1 METPIEKETGMPAG
15 IWRWFGMLTLGLG
28 ALSLDAQEL
37 PPALPSSTFGGSVDV
52 RVVNV
57 EAVVTD
63 AKGERV
69 RGLSAN
75 DFVLEVD
82 GQAVPIEYFSEM
94 DGGRATSPPPAP
106 APATAEAAPP
116 PAPSQA
122 LAGRSLLVFI
132 DDLFSIAKQR
142 DRMLEALERDLK
154 LLRPEDRMA
163 IVAFFGGRV
172 DVLSGWTGDRAV
184 LAAALQAARKRP
196 AGGHRVV
203 ADRREV
209 VEDFLLV
216 RDALNANQPKDDPSP
231 DVNSLS
237 GARGL
242 EAATA
247 GLGGLDDVKANAAL
261 DHGMP
266 AFYSRLGKVSRAA
279 IAAMNALTPP
289 TGRRTL
295 LVFSGGWSAAGFPI
309 PLALAASRLGY
320 TVYPV
325 DVQGID
331 TTLVSNDAGL
341 PSDPGLGQLVT
352 GGYVSSI
359 WQRESQ
365 YGMELLARITGGK
378 AILNTAG
385 LTALGRVME
394 DTSSYYWLGFAP
406 KWKGEDRYHAVR
418 VKARRKELKVRSQSG
433 VFDLS
438 HATQATMAAQGLLL
452 VGGDARTKRLVIEIE
467 PKSRQARTFEAAATV
482 AIPLADLTPVEQ
494 GGKWQV
500 EATLSTASV
509 DKTGSFS
516 DLTEIP
522 LHLTLPEK
530 PAPDAVA
537 RYHVKMKLRRI
548 QQRLVVTVRDPLGG
562 AAVWGETEI
571 AP

>member
-1 METPIEKETGMPAG
+1 MSARILGWLG
-15 IWRWFGMLTLGLG
+15 TLALG
-28 ALSLDAQEL
+28 ALALCAQEL

-52 RVVNV
+52 RVINV

-69 RGLSAN
+69 RGLSAG

-82 GQAVPIEYFSEM
+82 GQAVPIEYFAEM
-94 DGGRATSPPPAP
+94 AGGRAASPPPAP
-106 APATAEAAPP
+106 ATADAAPP

-154 LLRPEDRMA
+154 LLQPEDRMA

-172 DVLSGWTGDRAV
+172 DVLSGWTNDRAA
-184 LAAALQAARKRP
+184 LSAALQAARKRP
-196 AGGHRVV
+196 AAGNKVV
-203 ADRREV
+203 AERREKI
-209 VEDFLLV
+209 EDEELV
-216 RDALNANQPKDDPSP
+216 REALAANDPDGGGGDES
-231 DVNSLS
+231 SSS
-237 GARGL
+237 GAPSIADLVSARI
-242 EAATA
+242 
-247 GLGGLDDVKANAAL
+247 DD
-261 DHGMP
+261 GMP
-266 AFYSRLGKVSRAA
+266 ALGSRLDKVAPAA

-295 LVFSGGWSAAGFPI
+295 LLFSGGWPWAGFSV

-331 TTLVSNDAGL
+331 PTMAVNDASL
-341 PSDPGLGQLVT
+341 THSRTD
-352 GGYVSSI
+352 GYISSP
-359 WQRESQ
+359 WQQESQ

-378 AILNTAG
+378 AILNSAG

-394 DTSSYYWLGFAP
+394 DTSSYYWLGFSS
-406 KWKGEDRYHAVR
+406 KWKGDDRYHPVR
-418 VKARRKELKVRSQSG
+418 VKVRRKGLKVRSQSG
-433 VFDLS
+433 FADLS

-452 VGGDARTKRLVIEIE
+452 VGGDARTKRLVVEIA
-467 PKSRQARTFEAAATV
+467 PQSRQAKTFEAVVTV

-494 GGKWQV
+494 EGKWRV
-500 EATLSTASV
+500 EATLTAATM
-509 DKTGSFS
+509 DKTSSFS

-522 LHLTLPEK
+522 IHLTLPEK

-537 RYHVKMKLRRI
+537 RYHVKMKLRRV
-548 QQRLVVTVRDPLGG
+548 QQRLVITVRDPLGG
-562 AAVWGETEI
+562 AAVWGEAEI
-571 AP
+571 KP

>member
-1 METPIEKETGMPAG
+1 MSARISWWLG
-15 IWRWFGMLTLGLG
+15 TLALG
-28 ALSLDAQEL
+28 ALALGAQEL
-37 PPALPSSTFGGSVDV
+37 PPSLPSGTFGGSVDV

-69 RGLSAN
+69 HGLSAR
-75 DFVLEVD
+75 DLVLEVD
-82 GQAVPIEYFSEM
+82 GQEVPIEYFSEM
-94 DGGRATSPPPAP
+94 DGGRAASPAPAEAGPPPA
-106 APATAEAAPP
+106 APQE
-116 PAPSQA
+116 
-122 LAGRSLLVFI
+122 LVGRSLLVFI

-172 DVLSGWTGDRAV
+172 DVLCGWTGDRAV

-196 AGGHRVV
+196 AAGTR
-203 ADRREV
+203 ALAEQREKM
-209 VEDFLLV
+209 EDFLLI
-216 RDALNANQPKDDPSP
+216 RDALLANQPKDDPDP
-231 DVNSLS
+231 DMNSLS

-242 EAATA
+242 DNPMA
-247 GLGGLDDVKANAAL
+247 GLERLEDMKASPAP

-266 AFYSRLGKVSRAA
+266 AFYSRLSKVSRAVV
-279 IAAMNALTPP
+279 AAMNAMTPP

-295 LVFSGGWSAAGFPI
+295 LVFSGGWSAPGFPI

-325 DVQGID
+325 DVQEID
-331 TTLVSNDAGL
+331 TTFVSNDVAL
-341 PSDPGLGQLVT
+341 PSDPRLDQALM
-352 GGYVSSI
+352 GGYISSYG
-359 WQRESQ
+359 QRESQ

-385 LTALGRVME
+385 LTALGRVTE
-394 DTSSYYWLGFAP
+394 DTSSYYWLGFTP
-406 KWKGEDRYHAVR
+406 KWKGEDRYHRVR
-418 VKARRKELKVRSQSG
+418 VKARRKELKVRSQGG
-433 VFDLS
+433 VFDFS

-452 VGGDARTKRLVIEIE
+452 VGGDARTKRLAIEVAPLTRE
-467 PKSRQARTFEAAATV
+467 RKTLEATV
-482 AIPLADLTPVEQ
+482 TVAVPLADLTPVEQ
-494 GGKWQV
+494 DGKWKV
-500 EATLSTASV
+500 EATLSTASM

-516 DLTEIP
+516 DLSEIP
-522 LHLTLPEK
+522 LHLILPQK

-537 RYHVKMKLRRI
+537 RYHVKMMLRRI
-548 QQRLVVTVRDPLGG
+548 QQRLMVTVRDPLGG

-571 AP
+571 KP

>member
-1 METPIEKETGMPAG
+1 MSARILWWPGA
-15 IWRWFGMLTLGLG
+15 LALG
-28 ALSLDAQEL
+28 ALALSAQEL
-37 PPALPSSTFGGSVDV
+37 PPPLPSSTFGGSVDV
-52 RVVNV
+52 RVINV

-82 GQAVPIEYFSEM
+82 GQAVPIEYFAEM
-94 DGGRATSPPPAP
+94 DGGRAASPPP
-106 APATAEAAPP
+106 TAVAAPP
-116 PAPSQA
+116 PAPSPA
-122 LAGRSLLVFI
+122 LVGRSLLVFV
-132 DDLFSIAKQR
+132 DDLFSVGARR
-142 DRMLEALERDLK
+142 DRMLEALEKDLK
-154 LLRPEDRMA
+154 LLQPEDRMA

-172 DVLSGWTGDRAV
+172 DVLSGWTSDRAA

-196 AGGHRVV
+196 AAGNKTV
-203 ADRREV
+203 AERRGKL
-209 VEDFLLV
+209 EDDELV
-216 RDALNANQPKDDPSP
+216 REALAASDPDGGGDES
-231 DVNSLS
+231 SSS
-237 GARGL
+237 GAPGIADLVSARP
-242 EAATA
+242 
-247 GLGGLDDVKANAAL
+247 DN
-261 DHGMP
+261 GMP
-266 AFYSRLGKVSRAA
+266 ALDSRIDKVSHAA

-295 LVFSGGWSAAGFPI
+295 LLFSGGWPWAGFSL

-331 TTLVSNDAGL
+331 TTMAVNDASL
-341 PSDPGLGQLVT
+341 TQSQTD
-352 GGYVSSI
+352 GYISSP
-359 WQRESQ
+359 WQQESQ

-378 AILNTAG
+378 AILNTVG

-394 DTSSYYWLGFAP
+394 DTSSYYWLGFTP
-406 KWKGEDRYHAVR
+406 KWKGDDHDRYHPVR
-418 VKARRKELKVRSQSG
+418 VKVRRKGLKVRSQSG
-433 VFDLS
+433 FADLS

-452 VGGDARTKRLVIEIE
+452 VGGDARTKRLVVETA
-467 PKSRQARTFEAAATV
+467 PQSRQGKTSEMAVTV

-494 GGKWQV
+494 GGQWRV
-500 EATLSTASV
+500 EATLTAATM

-537 RYHVKMKLRRI
+537 RYHVKMKLRRV

>member
-1 METPIEKETGMPAG
+1 MFARILGWLG
-15 IWRWFGMLTLGLG
+15 GLTLGALALG
-28 ALSLDAQEL
+28 AQEL
-37 PPALPSSTFGGSVDV
+37 PPALPSGTFGGSVEV

-75 DFVLEVD
+75 DLVLEVD

-94 DGGRATSPPPAP
+94 DGGRAASPPP

-122 LAGRSLLVFI
+122 LVGRSLLVFI
-132 DDLFSIAKQR
+132 DDLFSIGKQR
-142 DRMLEALERDLK
+142 DRMLDALERDLK
-154 LLRPEDRMA
+154 LLQPEDRMA

-172 DVLSGWTGDRAV
+172 DVLSGWTGDGAA

-196 AGGHRVV
+196 SRGNKAM
-203 ADRREV
+203 AERREKI
-209 VEDFLLV
+209 EDDIFV
-216 RDALNANQPKDDPSP
+216 REALAASDP
-231 DVNSLS
+231 DGGDNNSFA
-237 GARGL
+237 GARGFDGVL
-242 EAATA
+242 SAPV
-247 GLGGLDDVKANAAL
+247 GQ
-261 DHGMP
+261 GMP
-266 AFYSRLGKVSRAA
+266 ALESRVNKVSQAA

-289 TGRRTL
+289 TGRRAL
-295 LVFSGGWSAAGFPI
+295 LIYSGGWPSAGFSV

-331 TTLVSNDAGL
+331 TTMVVNDASL
-341 PSDPGLGQLVT
+341 NYSVAD
-352 GGYVSSI
+352 GYISSP

-385 LTALGRVME
+385 RDALGRVME
-394 DTSSYYWLGFAP
+394 DTGSYYWLGFTP
-406 KWKGEDRYHAVR
+406 KWKGDDRYHTVR
-418 VKARRKELKVRSQSG
+418 VKARRKGLTVRSKRG
-433 VFDLS
+433 VFDFS
-438 HATQATMAAQGLLL
+438 HATQAAMAAQGILL
-452 VGGDARTKRLVIEIE
+452 VGGDAQTKRLVIEVE
-467 PKSRQARTFEAAATV
+467 PQSRQAKTFEAAVTV

-500 EATLSTASV
+500 EATLSTASM

-516 DLTEIP
+516 DLTEVPI
-522 LHLTLPEK
+522 HLTLPEK

-548 QQRLVVTVRDPLGG
+548 QQRLMVTVRDPLGG

>member
-1 METPIEKETGMPAG
+1 MSARI
-15 IWRWFGMLTLGLG
+15 LGWLG
-28 ALSLDAQEL
+28 ALALGALALSAQEL

-69 RGLSAN
+69 RGLSAG

-94 DGGRATSPPPAP
+94 EGSRAASPPPAP
-106 APATAEAAPP
+106 VAADAAPP
-116 PAPSQA
+116 SQA
-122 LAGRSLLVFI
+122 VVGRSLLVFI
-132 DDLFSIAKQR
+132 DDLFSTAKQR

-154 LLRPEDRMA
+154 LLQPEDRMA
-163 IVAFFGGRV
+163 IAAFFGGRV
-172 DVLSGWTGDRAV
+172 DVLCGWTGDRAV

-196 AGGHRVV
+196 AAGNK
-203 ADRREV
+203 ALAERREKI
-209 VEDFLLV
+209 EDDALV
-216 RDALNANQPKDDPSP
+216 REALAASDPDGGGDAS
-231 DVNSLS
+231 SFS
-237 GARGL
+237 GAPGL
-242 EAATA
+242 TDV
-247 GLGGLDDVKANAAL
+247 LSVRMDD
-261 DHGMP
+261 GMP
-266 AFYSRLGKVSRAA
+266 ALTSRLNKLSRAA

-289 TGRRTL
+289 AGRRTL
-295 LVFSGGWSAAGFPI
+295 LVFSGGWPSAGFPI

-325 DVQGID
+325 DLQGVD
-331 TTLVSNDAGL
+331 TTLAVNDASFAQSQTDG
-341 PSDPGLGQLVT
+341 SI
-352 GGYVSSI
+352 SSP

-394 DTSSYYWLGFAP
+394 DTSSYYSLGFAP
-406 KWKGEDRYHAVR
+406 KGKADDRYHPVR
-418 VKARRKELKVRSQSG
+418 VKVRRQGLKVRSQRG
-433 VFDLS
+433 FADLS
-438 HATQATMAAQGLLL
+438 HATQATMAAQGILL
-452 VGGDARTKRLVIEIE
+452 VGGDARTKRLVIETA
-467 PKSRQARTFEAAATV
+467 PRSRQGKTFEVAVTV
-482 AIPLADLTPVEQ
+482 AIPLADLTPIEQ
-494 GGKWQV
+494 DGKWKV
-500 EATLSTASV
+500 EATLSTGAM

-522 LHLTLPEK
+522 LHLTLPQK

-537 RYHVKMKLRRI
+537 RYHTKMKLRRI

-571 AP
+571 KP